1 MQRRSLCSWAVDGQN
16 KLTNHKGKTGE
27 YKCDQWQNGDII
39 GLACDLDKMQ
49 MHVSLNGSFAAPHGV
64 VFELAPDAAAEG
76 LFAAFSGKTGKVRF
90 NLNEADFRHAP
101 PAADFQAYAAFEG

>member
-49 MHVSLNGSFAAPHGV
+49 MHVSLNGSFAAPRLV
-64 VFELAPDAAAEG
+64 V
-76 LFAAFSGKTGKVRF
+76 
-90 NLNEADFRHAP
+90 
-101 PAADFQAYAAFEG
+101 

>member
-1 MQRRSLCSWAVDGQN
+1 LHVQVFCMLKCCVNKHVFTCQHIQYESIQHMQRRSLCSWAVDGQN

-49 MHVSLNGSFAAPHGV
+49 MHVSLNGSFAAPQLV
-64 VFELAPDAAAEG
+64 V
-76 LFAAFSGKTGKVRF
+76 
-90 NLNEADFRHAP
+90 
-101 PAADFQAYAAFEG
+101 